1 MWEILVVFNKS
12 IDERIKL
19 VVKSMYSGGST
30 EKKIEHVPKDAIAYY
45 LPHPNGN
52 KKVFFTK
59 DTLLLMYHL
68 VRLKFFSREMILD
81 QYYILTGKELYN
93 DALYNLIGNSRM
105 PICYFKPSYNIGCTK
120 FMYVPTVFATWLLDI
135 IQEIP
140 ELAELTEVTEF
151 KGSHYSL
158 MTNKMRGGTYGIKSI
173 NIHDL
178 NTRKLTLKIGRKIV
192 DQSTD
197 FSPRELNITCFFPTN
212 PKLISLVPD
221 AVIFVNGQRYF
232 IEYDRNTEQ
241 HYKLLGKIIGYFEE
255 KYYKGDTIFFV
266 FANISEPKDNRLHK
280 RVVNF
285 IDNLY
290 TVPFRDSGFSYYEKA
305 QGNNVTLFALPEV
318 NALSQITEVI
328 IHDLTI
334 DDSPENERLLE
345 KCKSDDILPYDVVSA
360 ELVEDNDSP
369 FSLILT
375 YIDDYFDEKKMPLI
389 KLNYGDVS
397 NHDYFEKLYER
408 YKDEYT
414 MVGVLFSSEITKQY
428 YQMPHSDF
436 FMELYIR

>member
-1 MWEILVVFNKS
+1 MVVFNKS

-197 FSPRELNITCFFPTN
+197 FSPREMNITCFFPTN

-414 MVGVLFSSEITKQY
+414 MVGLLFSSEITKQY

>member
-1 MWEILVVFNKS
+1 
-12 IDERIKL
+12 
-19 VVKSMYSGGST
+19 MYSGGST

-192 DQSTD
+192 EKSTD

>member
-1 MWEILVVFNKS
+1 LVVFNKS

-197 FSPRELNITCFFPTN
+197 FSPREMNITCFFPTN

>member
-1 MWEILVVFNKS
+1 M
-12 IDERIKL
+12 
-19 VVKSMYSGGST
+19 VKSMYSGGSK

-192 DQSTD
+192 EQSTD

-360 ELVEDNDSP
+360 KLVEDNDSP

>member
-1 MWEILVVFNKS
+1 M
-12 IDERIKL
+12 
-19 VVKSMYSGGST
+19 VKSMYSRGST

-192 DQSTD
+192 EQSTD
-197 FSPRELNITCFFPTN
+197 FSPREMNITCFFPTN

-414 MVGVLFSSEITKQY
+414 MVGLLFSSEITKQY

>member
-1 MWEILVVFNKS
+1 M
-12 IDERIKL
+12 
-19 VVKSMYSGGST
+19 VKSMYSGGST

-120 FMYVPTVFATWLLDI
+120 FMYVPKVFATWLLDI

-140 ELAELTEVTEF
+140 ELSELTEVTEF

-192 DQSTD
+192 EQSTD

-397 NHDYFEKLYER
+397 NHGYFEKLYER

-414 MVGVLFSSEITKQY
+414 MVGLLFSSEITKQY

>member
-1 MWEILVVFNKS
+1 LVVFNKS

>member
-1 MWEILVVFNKS
+1 
-12 IDERIKL
+12 
-19 VVKSMYSGGST
+19 MYSGGST

-192 DQSTD
+192 EQSTD

-305 QGNNVTLFALPEV
+305 QGNTVTLFALPEV

-328 IHDLTI
+328 IHDLTL

-360 ELVEDNDSP
+360 ELVEDNNSP

-414 MVGVLFSSEITKQY
+414 MVGLLFSSEITKQY

>member
-1 MWEILVVFNKS
+1 
-12 IDERIKL
+12 
-19 VVKSMYSGGST
+19 MYSGGST

-178 NTRKLTLKIGRKIV
+178 NTRKLTLKICRKIV

-197 FSPRELNITCFFPTN
+197 FSPREMNITCFFPTN

>member
-1 MWEILVVFNKS
+1 
-12 IDERIKL
+12 
-19 VVKSMYSGGST
+19 MYSGGST

-140 ELAELTEVTEF
+140 ELAERTEVTEF

-192 DQSTD
+192 EQSTD

-328 IHDLTI
+328 IHDLTL
-334 DDSPENERLLE
+334 DDSPENEGLLE

-397 NHDYFEKLYER
+397 HHDYFEKLYER

-414 MVGVLFSSEITKQY
+414 MVGLLFSSEITKQY

>member
-1 MWEILVVFNKS
+1 LVVFNES

-140 ELAELTEVTEF
+140 ELSKLTEVTEF

-192 DQSTD
+192 EQSTD

-414 MVGVLFSSEITKQY
+414 MVGLLFSSEITKQY